1 MQTSVVQL
9 GNTAL
14 WVDYTIDVTKKQ
26 PIEFEA
32 IRLMGADYAPE
43 GQNILHLLN
52 DLFYEVGERMAVP
65 ALDMIYNQLKE
76 VAGGSEGIVPVSV
89 KV

>member
-14 WVDYTIDVTKKQ
+14 WVDYTIDVTKEQ
-26 PIEFEA
+26 PIEFES

-43 GQNILHLLN
+43 GQNILHLL
-52 DLFYEVGERMAVP
+52 DELFFQVSEGSAVP
-65 ALDMIYNQLKE
+65 ALNVIYNQLKE
-76 VAGGSEGIVPVSV
+76 VAGGSEGIVPASV
-89 KV
+89 GV

>member
-14 WVDYTIDVTKKQ
+14 WVDYTVDVTKEH
-26 PIEFEA
+26 PIEFQSV
-32 IRLMGADYAPE
+32 RLLDADYAPTE
-43 GQNILHLLN
+43 QNILHLL
-52 DLFYEVGERMAVP
+52 DELFYQVADGQGVP
-65 ALDMIYNQLKE
+65 ALNVIYNQLKE

-89 KV
+89 RL